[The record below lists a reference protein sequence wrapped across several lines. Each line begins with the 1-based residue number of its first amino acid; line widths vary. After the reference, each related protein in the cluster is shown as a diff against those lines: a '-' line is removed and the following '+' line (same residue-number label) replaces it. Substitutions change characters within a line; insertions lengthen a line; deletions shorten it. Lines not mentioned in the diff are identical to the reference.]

1 MDNECRQTD
10 ACLCTEC
17 FRRKFGTEPPT
28 ALSRGRSWDKANEAR
43 VTAIEA
49 MTPDQMRDMLM
60 WIATARTD
68 RSDRYRY
75 GNEQ

>member
-1 MDNECRQTD
+1 VDNECRQTD

-60 WIATARTD
+60 WISGYEPETFDKARFAVL
-68 RSDRYRY
+68 
-75 GNEQ
+75 